1 MPAASE
7 QAFLQRNAKPTSRRK
22 LEQLAALYEIDVRS
36 ITALFGRFLDFDQR
50 EHRPTDGEATL
61 PAVEVAHLVAA
72 EVIPAPRTRTADQ
85 IVDDLIAA
93 HAACDRRALADAFV
107 ISISTGRHDYRSALA
122 SYASFVALTPATRDA
137 LRRDGIAGL
146 PADGVAAPAD
156 DVALAFRRL
165 WKPYVVN
172 DQATYAAF
180 DLDRF
185 HRRPVPAPTAAQAA
199 AFRQLLDA
207 IRALPPDARLTDL
220 QRCMTGIVKGD
231 KYDRQHVAEILG
243 YCDILPSRAH
253 PPMRAR
259 YLQQGRRPLPT
270 HFYAR
275 EWRFPACFWTG
286 EAGVDEAAVAY
297 WFPGR

>member
-156 DVALAFRRL
+156 DVALAFR
-165 WKPYVVN
+165 
-172 DQATYAAF
+172 
-180 DLDRF
+180 
-185 HRRPVPAPTAAQAA
+185 
-199 AFRQLLDA
+199 
-207 IRALPPDARLTDL
+207 PD
-220 QRCMTGIVKGD
+220 
-231 KYDRQHVAEILG
+231 H
-243 YCDILPSRAH
+243 
-253 PPMRAR
+253 
-259 YLQQGRRPLPT
+259 
-270 HFYAR
+270 
-275 EWRFPACFWTG
+275 
-286 EAGVDEAAVAY
+286 
-297 WFPGR
+297 